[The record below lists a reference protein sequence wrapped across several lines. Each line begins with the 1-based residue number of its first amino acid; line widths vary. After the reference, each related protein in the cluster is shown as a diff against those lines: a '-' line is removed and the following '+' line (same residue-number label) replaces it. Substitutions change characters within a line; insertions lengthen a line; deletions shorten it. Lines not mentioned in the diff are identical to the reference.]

1 MNYKWI
7 GAILILTACGGT
19 GFTISANARKE
30 EALLQQLVF
39 SMEYMKSQLQYHLT
53 PLPQL
58 CRQTAKHACGSLRG
72 LFRLL
77 SVTLEQQVYPEASDC
92 MRIALGS
99 HPELPRSVRSV
110 CLELGKSL
118 GELDL
123 QGQLQGLE
131 YACKIC
137 QRKQAQL
144 EKGREQ
150 RLRSYQT
157 LGLCAGAA
165 LAILLI

>member
-1 MNYKWI
+1 MNYKWV
-7 GAILILTACGGT
+7 GAILILAACGGT
-19 GFTISANARKE
+19 GFTISANTRKE
-30 EALLQQLVF
+30 EAVLQQLCF
-39 SMEYMKSQLQYHLT
+39 SMEYMKSELQYHLT

-58 CRQTAKHACGSLRG
+58 CRQTAKHSGGILRK
-72 LFRLL
+72 LYQTLA
-77 SVTLEQQVYPEASDC
+77 VTLEQQKYPEASDC
-92 MRIALGS
+92 MRITLGAL
-99 HPELPRSVRSV
+99 PEFPHSARTV
-110 CLELGKSL
+110 CQELGRSL

-123 QGQLQGLE
+123 HGQLRGLDH
-131 YACKIC
+131 ACKIC

-157 LGLCAGAA
+157 LGLCTGAA